1 MSHREI
7 KFWYWLVGL
16 LPRKMLYF
24 TVNHVWARATV
35 EKYRDKHPDEVTW
48 SMAVKF
54 LGVE

>member
-1 MSHREI
+1 M

-16 LPRKMLYF
+16 FPKKLLYF
-24 TVNHVWARATV
+24 TVMHVWARATT
-35 EKYRDKHPDEVTW
+35 EKYTDKHPDEVTW